1 MRNLTSIIIF
11 IISLTG
17 VFLASCNNEQNVDCF
32 QCVTHKPDSAY
43 LIIYSTINNENPK
56 VLINI
61 YKAKYDINSPPAI
74 AFIDTLKLSTQ
85 RIKVPVGY
93 FYSVK
98 ALYKVGTD
106 TVAAIDGD
114 NLSITKVNAACDSV
128 CWTINGG
135 QINVRLKYTKVK
147 N

>member
-1 MRNLTSIIIF
+1 MRNLKSTIIF
-11 IISLTG
+11 ILSLAC
-17 VFLASCNNEQNVDCF
+17 VILASCNNEQNVDCF
-32 QCVTHKPDSAY
+32 QCVTHQPDSAY
-43 LIIYSTINNENPK
+43 LLIYSTINNENPK

-61 YKAKYDINSPPAI
+61 YKSKYNINNPPVVAL
-74 AFIDTLKLSTQ
+74 IDTLKLSTQ

-98 ALYKVGTD
+98 AIYKVGTD

-114 NLSITKVNAACDSV
+114 NLSITKVKAACDSV